1 MTAKKATEHLIV
13 YEIIKKFKAAKFYI
27 FIHFN
32 LAVPV
37 SQC

>member
-1 MTAKKATEHLIV
+1 MTAKKATEQVIV

-32 LAVPV
+32 MAVPV